1 MSTEALHELSR
12 SILDAGDSSIDPFLG
27 DQDATKEIQL
37 LAIFADEFHELS
49 RILYRRVT
57 IE

>member
-1 MSTEALHELSR
+1 MFLEALHEFGR
-12 SILDAGDSSIDPFLG
+12 GILDAGDSSIDPFLG

-37 LAIFADEFHELS
+37 LASFADEFHELS